1 LFFLHFPAFTTYQL
15 RVYRFWLK
23 IDRLT
28 FFCQVEQLIA
38 TVKKDRSEMVRVKSR
53 VTGLVS
59 AVHHFARR
67 GACLSLKATGRGN
80 VARRLVHA
88 FNLWKQT
95 GSTGG
100 DSPENSSPIRA
111 NSANSALDRSDREL
125 SSINDRSSLALSN
138 EHPLEPTASANA
150 LAAAQ
155 ASAEAFED
163 QDRQAAAMVQRKAAD
178 AAAALAVAEAAAAEA
193 SAAQALTEALKA
205 CPWQPVEE
213 EGTGDTYWWNRATND
228 VTWDTPQEVLA
239 IQDEASLSRSRERSS
254 ADSSSRAESEANG
267 DGSNSRYDTAEA
279 SNAQAVKDD
288 DNDDDERRQR
298 HAALAAAASA
308 ASNAADAQAASEAM
322 AARDEDANNEK
333 ADMTTR
339 QDRASPVAT
348 LPDDGVASEDTN
360 EANDDEDPAAV
371 AAAAAATKVELLA
384 AAEAAKQLALSTLA
398 ASKQAA
404 ADASSAS
411 ARAAER
417 AVPALA
423 TRVVARH
430 ADELRRI
437 VLDCANRES
446 PATCARGLGA
456 WAVARSKILDETE
469 DAEADGASSSAATA
483 AAAKATTGKEDSA
496 DREAA
501 AERFRLA
508 CTLVVEVLDGELAS
522 LREEALV
529 TAALPLTQSKQ
540 SKPSLRIGGAQFN
553 AAAGLAAHAQASAA
567 HASKAAASAAAPGN
581 NKVPVEDPLA
591 AYVSRLVAHYCKPAS
606 NSAEESGGKKKRTK
620 RGGGAHP
627 RPVNH
632 PVLSS
637 PLVLKSAPDFHPPQ
651 AQVLGE
657 LGASG
662 RLADGVLTHLLDEL
676 IEELKSGTTEAHQG
690 NVNAPANGTSAA
702 SSGGSSDLAAGSSEQ
717 SGLIGQWR
725 QSILE
730 ASAASHSTGESYDFA
745 RAEELTHHGVSADN
759 ESDDPPTPAAYLD
772 LAL

>member
-1 LFFLHFPAFTTYQL
+1 
-15 RVYRFWLK
+15 
-23 IDRLT
+23 
-28 FFCQVEQLIA
+28 VEQLIA

-80 VARRLVHA
+80 IARRLVHA
-88 FNLWKQT
+88 FNLWKRT
-95 GSTGG
+95 ESSSNDTSGS
-100 DSPENSSPIRA
+100 SSPIRSPIRA
-111 NSANSALDRSDREL
+111 TAALGRSDLEGSL
-125 SSINDRSSLALSN
+125 GNDQISLASSSMQ
-138 EHPLEPTASANA
+138 PPVPAVSANA

-163 QDRQAAAMVQRKAAD
+163 QDRDAAAMVQRKAAD

-239 IQDEASLSRSRERSS
+239 IQDEASLSRSRERGS
-254 ADSSSRAESEANG
+254 AESGNTGEDYN
-267 DGSNSRYDTAEA
+267 DGSNNRYDTAEA
-279 SNAQAVKDD
+279 SNAEAAKDEED
-288 DNDDDERRQR
+288 DDDDEDAKHRQR
-298 HAALAAAASA
+298 NAALAAAASA
-308 ASNAADAQAASEAM
+308 ASDAANAQAAYEAM
-322 AARDEDANNEK
+322 AAREANAQSDAA
-333 ADMTTR
+333 ADMSTR
-339 QDRASPVAT
+339 QERTMLVAAASPDEAPAVEET
-348 LPDDGVASEDTN
+348 KERSE
-360 EANDDEDPAAV
+360 ADPAAV
-371 AAAAAATKVELLA
+371 AAAAAATKAELMA

-404 ADASSAS
+404 VDASAAS

-437 VLDCANRES
+437 VLDCANRAS
-446 PATCARGLGA
+446 PAACARGLGA

-469 DAEADGASSSAATA
+469 DAEADGASSPGNAASTGASA
-483 AAAKATTGKEDSA
+483 GKEDAA

-540 SKPSLRIGGAQFN
+540 SKPSLRIGGAKFN
-553 AAAGLAAHAQASAA
+553 AAAGLAAQAQASVA
-567 HASKAAASAAAPGN
+567 HAANAAASAGTPG
-581 NKVPVEDPLA
+581 KSQTSVEDPLA
-591 AYVSRLVAHYCKPAS
+591 AYVSRLVAPYCKPAANAS
-606 NSAEESGGKKKRTK
+606 EEGGGKKKRAK

-637 PLVLKSAPDFHPPQ
+637 SLVLKSAPDFHPPQ

-676 IEELKSGTTEAHQG
+676 IEELQTGKNDVHQSNG
-690 NVNAPANGTSAA
+690 SIPANSTAA
-702 SSGGSSDLAAGSSEQ
+702 ISDSSSSSSGSAAGSSGQ

-730 ASAASHSTGESYDFA
+730 ASAVSHSTGESYDFA
-745 RAEELTHHGVSADN
+745 HTEELNQRGVSADN